1 MESTS
6 QRPSKAYICPGK
18 REELENQKNTKIVVE
33 TTTTDSN
40 NTYGYLSSI
49 RKLTNSKGENS
60 LNVSPIMS
68 SVGIQNT
75 HQKRLIDQI
84 QNATAQLGFSCRYV
98 GKDMFDGKCYQEDD
112 TTANIINRCVIGSNQ
127 VYEFPRGFVQ
137 YEMHNEILYYFLNY
151 EFMIV
156 NKIIP
161 FHYCGMSETF
171 EERVKNTIVKVLR
184 SSGKIQPAIYKHN
197 EGIIINSNNQGLIKL
212 EFNDSDE
219 PLEYTIGCN
228 KDGHKYTVPLLTT
241 IHKHTPIHTHLEVNP
256 SIKFNIRFENPL
268 TKCSDIYDKYIRG
281 NTELEQEYAEVNQ
294 YYQKKL
300 TEYMEKT
307 IRPIFN
313 NIDQARFNIQIYT
326 L

>member
-1 MESTS
+1 MDSTA
-6 QRPSKAYICPGK
+6 QTPSKAYSCPGK
-18 REELENQKNTKIVVE
+18 RAEQENQKNTQFVVE

-40 NTYGYLSSI
+40 NTCGYLSSI
-49 RKLTNSKGENS
+49 RKFTNSKGENS

-68 SVGIQNT
+68 NVGIQNT

-84 QNATAQLGFSCRYV
+84 QNATAQLGFSCRYI
-98 GKDMFDGKCYQEDD
+98 GKDMFDDKSYQEDD
-112 TTANIINRCVIGSNQ
+112 TTANLINRCVIGSNQ
-127 VYEFPRGFVQ
+127 VYEFPRGWVQ
-137 YEMHNEILYYFLNY
+137 YEKRNEILYYFLNY
-151 EFMIV
+151 EFMMK
-156 NKIIP
+156 NKILP
-161 FHYCGMSETF
+161 FHYCGMCETF
-171 EERVKNTIVKVLR
+171 EERIKNTIVKVLR

-228 KDGHKYTVPLLTT
+228 KDGHEYTVPPLTT
-241 IHKHTPIHTHLEVNP
+241 IDKHTSIHTHLEVNP

-300 TEYMEKT
+300 TEYVEKT
-307 IRPIFN
+307 IRPIFADIDEDRY
-313 NIDQARFNIQIYT
+313 NIEMYT